1 MRKSAPAPVLFYLLI
16 RKQIKIKINK
26 SRPVHCFGL
35 VHLFA
40 AQEELD
46 VRVRR
51 AVGVPEGLELDSLV
65 LV

>member
-16 RKQIKIKINK
+16 RKQIKIKSK

-51 AVGVPEGLELDSLV
+51 AAGVPGGLELDSLI